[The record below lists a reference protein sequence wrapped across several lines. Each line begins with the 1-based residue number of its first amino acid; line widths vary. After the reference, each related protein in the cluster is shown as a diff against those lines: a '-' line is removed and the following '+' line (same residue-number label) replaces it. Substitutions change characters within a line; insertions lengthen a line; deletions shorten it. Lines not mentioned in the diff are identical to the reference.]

1 VAFVLVVAVAIITEF
16 DTISDAFAR
25 SPPRSSHLNVLVH
38 NTTVRSP
45 SPRP

>member
-16 DTISDAFAR
+16 DTISDAFAEIAAAVIT
-25 SPPRSSHLNVLVH
+25 LNVLVH